1 MFEMTFA
8 LGAIAA
14 LLAIPVGLVILA
26 VRSVRQG
33 RRIATLEAALAALD
47 RPADPTRRPIAAPTA
62 PEATVAAPNPWT
74 TPPPPEPVPAEAST
88 PSPSPEPPQPQ
99 PPGVL
104 ARGAAWLAA
113 NWFLAA
119 AAASLALAGIFLVQY
134 GAERGVFP
142 PVVRVGTALAFAA
155 ALIIAGE
162 VVRRRYGDAPESGAT
177 LTLGIP
183 SVLSGAGIVTA
194 NGAVLGA
201 IHLYGLIG
209 PLAGLAAIVAISLL
223 SVVLGWFHGPVLVA
237 TGLIGGALSPF
248 VVGGGGEDLS
258 LLHGYYAALALL
270 GLAID
275 AVRRWPGR
283 WVSWLALGAGLGGSI
298 LVHAADPD
306 SAPAH
311 AVAIGVI
318 TLLALTFPAGRSVPA
333 HPGRM
338 VTEWLTRRRMP
349 EPSTLMAAATI
360 AIGSLVA
367 YGLAR
372 QDVLLG
378 AGLAAALFLAISLF
392 ARHARALQDQALP
405 PVAALL
411 AMAPL
416 AWARTPEPLEPN
428 VVPEGLPEG
437 AFVILALLAV
447 SALVSVVAFLRSRDP
462 APTWSTPWALGAVIT
477 FPAMGLLLH
486 VTANA
491 PAILG
496 AYPWALIAMAAAA
509 ALTGAAALWA
519 RAGARRSAAIAG
531 LMATTLIGYGLGW
544 LIGDTAL
551 TVAVAGLA
559 FGAAWLARRLSLPEL
574 GWFVILAAPFVTWR
588 LAANPGLVWHIET
601 GPILEV
607 SAAMALPAILFWLAR
622 GQLTGLRRPASAA
635 ADVAEM
641 AALGVAG
648 FTLTAWLIRGMEA
661 LDIDTGHAT
670 AGLIATIWFVLA
682 ASQLELVRRRSGL
695 RRPRL
700 AVAALF
706 GVLGLGALVIGA
718 TLISPLVGFFGQPVA
733 GPPVFNTL
741 IPAYLVPA
749 VALLAMGR
757 RFGSR
762 ILTGAGLATAAY
774 WGILAIRH
782 AIRGASEM
790 SIDDGI
796 ASSEMVVYTVA
807 LIVLGAV
814 LFWQGLAR
822 GAPTLRR
829 AGTLVLGAT
838 VAKVFL
844 VDAAALGGLF
854 RVTAFLALGL
864 ALIGLTWVDRWA
876 SARAAAVRGDDSTD
890 DG

>member
-14 LLAIPVGLVILA
+14 LLAIPVGLVVLA

-33 RRIATLEAALAALD
+33 RRIAALEAALAAID
-47 RPADPTRRPIAAPTA
+47 RPEAPARQPIAAPTA
-62 PEATVAAPNPWT
+62 PDPAVAAPNPWT
-74 TPPPPEPVPAEAST
+74 TPPRPEPVPAEASA
-88 PSPSPEPPQPQ
+88 PPPEPVLPQ
-99 PPGVL
+99 PPGL
-104 ARGAAWLAA
+104 LTRGAAWLAA

-142 PVVRVGTALAFAA
+142 PVVRIGTALAFAA
-155 ALIIAGE
+155 ALIVAGE
-162 VVRRRYGDAPESGAT
+162 VIRQRFGDAPESGAT

-194 NGAVLGA
+194 YGAVLGA

-209 PLAGLAAIVAISLL
+209 PLAGLTAIVAISLL

-298 LVHAADPD
+298 LIHASDPD

-311 AVAIGVI
+311 TVAIGVI
-318 TLLALTFPAGRSVPA
+318 TLLALTFPAGRSVPV

-349 EPSTLMAAATI
+349 DPSTLMAAATI

-392 ARHARALQDQALP
+392 GRHARALQDQALP

-437 AFVILALLAV
+437 AFVILALLVV
-447 SALVSVVAFLRSRDP
+447 SAIVSVVAFLRSRDR

-519 RAGARRSAAIAG
+519 RAGARRSVAIAG

-588 LAANPGLVWHIET
+588 LMADPGLAWHIET
-601 GPILEV
+601 GPILEA

-622 GQLTGLRRPASAA
+622 GQLTGLPRPASAA

-670 AGLIATIWFVLA
+670 AGLITTIWFGLA
-682 ASQLELVRRRSGL
+682 ATQLELVRRRSGL

-700 AVAALF
+700 AVAVLF
-706 GVLGLGALVIGA
+706 GILGLGALLVGA
-718 TLISPLVGFFGQPVA
+718 TLISPLVGVFSQPVA
-733 GPPVFNTL
+733 GPPVLNTL

-749 VALLAMGR
+749 VALLVMGR
-757 RFGSR
+757 RVRTSHPQGRRPRDGGLLGHSR
-762 ILTGAGLATAAY
+762 HPPRDPRRGRDVDRRRHRLVRDGRLHRGADRAGRGALLAGTGA
-774 WGILAIRH
+774 
-782 AIRGASEM
+782 
-790 SIDDGI
+790 
-796 ASSEMVVYTVA
+796 
-807 LIVLGAV
+807 
-814 LFWQGLAR
+814 
-822 GAPTLRR
+822 RR
-829 AGTLVLGAT
+829 AYAATCGHACAGCDGREGLPRGCSRVGRALPGHGVPCAGPRADRADMGGPLGQRT
-838 VAKVFL
+838 
-844 VDAAALGGLF
+844 GC
-854 RVTAFLALGL
+854 R
-864 ALIGLTWVDRWA
+864 R
-876 SARAAAVRGDDSTD
+876 ARRRFAG
-890 DG
+890 